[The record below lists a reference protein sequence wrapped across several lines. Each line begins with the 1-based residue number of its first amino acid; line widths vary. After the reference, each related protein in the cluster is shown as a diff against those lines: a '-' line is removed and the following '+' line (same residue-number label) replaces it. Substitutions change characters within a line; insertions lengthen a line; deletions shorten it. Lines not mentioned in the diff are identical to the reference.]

1 MKKHIVR
8 HALSFCMIFMFLCFA
23 INCVAAERDN
33 DGTQAASVNITPGF
47 LQLVESHSEGGG
59 DLLYAAGSVRNDS
72 NQQCRDV
79 IVHVNFYDKSGSGIG
94 DGEDIDSR
102 LAPHGV
108 WSFKVL
114 LDPEAKKWEIK
125 WIKGDCVVL

>member
-33 DGTQAASVNITPGF
+33 DRNTGGQRLISRRVFYSWSKAIC
-47 LQLVESHSEGGG
+47 EGGG
-59 DLLYAAGSVRNDS
+59 DLLSAAGSVRNDS

-79 IVHVNFYDKSGSGIG
+79 IV
-94 DGEDIDSR
+94 
-102 LAPHGV
+102 GV
-108 WSFKVL
+108 KL
-114 LDPEAKKWEIK
+114 LQWKR
-125 WIKGDCVVL
+125 GCRNR